1 MQKLELTGLVYF
13 FPWILKNTDIFI
25 KGFWENFLRSR
36 NRIQGLI
43 KSYIEEHKK
52 TYDPSETRDLID
64 AMISKWK
71 ATDDP
76 KSSFYKEEG
85 ELNMLLVLVDLFLA
99 GT

>member
-25 KGFWENFLRSR
+25 KGFWANFLRSR
-36 NRIQGLI
+36 DRIQGLI

-71 ATDDP
+71 STDDP